1 MPGFEE
7 NAKRYRRDMTK
18 PTIEKLAVQESAPAA
33 LHTSRKFNL
42 ISAALSLMLWGTWGW
57 YANSQPQPD
66 ANGSSAIVSGLTQG
80 IGSSFVTLIMVR
92 SVAWLYHRLSQNP
105 LAMILPAII
114 TVTSAGTCMT
124 LAHMAVG
131 TQNIFGTLAPPLT
144 VATLFN
150 VFTTFKI
157 SRLSGTLAGR
167 SG

>member
-1 MPGFEE
+1 
-7 NAKRYRRDMTK
+7 MTK
-18 PTIEKLAVQESAPAA
+18 PTIKKLAVQESAPAT

-57 YANSQPQPD
+57 YANSQPGAD
-66 ANGSSAIVSGLTQG
+66 GGSAIVSGLTQG

-157 SRLSGTLAGR
+157 SRLPETLAGR

>member
-1 MPGFEE
+1 
-7 NAKRYRRDMTK
+7 MTK
-18 PTIEKLAVQESAPAA
+18 PSIEKVAVRESVSAA
-33 LHTSRKFNL
+33 SYTSRRFNL
-42 ISAALSLMLWGTWGW
+42 ISAALSFMLWGTWGW
-57 YANSQPQPD
+57 YANSQPQPGAD
-66 ANGSSAIVSGLTQG
+66 GGSAVVSGLTQG

-124 LAHMAVG
+124 FAHMAVG
-131 TQNIFGTLAPPLT
+131 TQNIFGTLAPALT

-157 SRLSGTLAGR
+157 SRLSETSADY
-167 SG
+167 SE